1 MREGSNGFDPVEL
14 RTYLAEID
22 TEHDELDS
30 LLGSYRESCK
40 GPRGRIA
47 SIKAKVKKAGVN
59 PVAFNELVQKRQA
72 DRRHKKRLAALD
84 LADAAD
90 FSAME
95 EALGDFKDTPL
106 GAATLDRARAAS
118 DAAALER
125 VGRGEAA
132 LDTL

>member
-14 RTYLAEID
+14 RSYLAEID

-47 SIKAKVKKAGVN
+47 SIKAKVKKNGVN
-59 PVAFNELVQKRQA
+59 SLAFNELVQKRQA
-72 DRRHKKRLAALD
+72 ERRHKKRLAALD
-84 LADAAD
+84 LADKAD
-90 FSAME
+90 FDEME

-106 GAATLDRARAAS
+106 GAAAMERKS
-118 DAAALER
+118 DEVALNR
-125 VGRGEAA
+125 VGRGAEAA

>member
-1 MREGSNGFDPVEL
+1 MRQGSNGFDPVEL

-22 TEHDELDS
+22 TEYDELDS
-30 LLGSYRESCK
+30 LLGAYRESCK

-47 SIKAKVKKAGVN
+47 SIKAKVKKDGVN
-59 PVAFNELVQKRQA
+59 PLAFNELVQKRQA
-72 DRRHKKRLAALD
+72 ERRHQKRLAALD
-84 LADAAD
+84 LADKAD
-90 FSAME
+90 FEAME

-106 GAATLDRARAAS
+106 GV
-118 DAAALER
+118 AALDASKRVSDPAALAR